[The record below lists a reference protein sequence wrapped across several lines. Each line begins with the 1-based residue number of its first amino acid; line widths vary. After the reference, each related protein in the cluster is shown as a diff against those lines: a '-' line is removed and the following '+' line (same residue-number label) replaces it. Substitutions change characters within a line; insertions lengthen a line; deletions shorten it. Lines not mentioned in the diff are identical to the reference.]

1 MPKPPKHSRPLT
13 VDAKDYNWTKMDSGL
28 NAMLDWLKGKTKVDA
43 VVVENVED
51 ASNGYG
57 EIFHSYGTL
66 MDYIEEA
73 FLFDDGRILLCGTT
87 RSWMGT
93 FATHDHIEVSYYTL
107 EKR

>member
-1 MPKPPKHSRPLT
+1 MPKQPKHSKPLT

-28 NAMLDWLKGKTKVDA
+28 SAMLEWLGGKTKVEA
-43 VVVENVED
+43 VEVQNVQE
-51 ASNGYG
+51 ARYIYG
-57 EIFHSYGTL
+57 EIFHNYGTM

-73 FLFDDGRILLCGTT
+73 FLFDDGSILLCGTT
-87 RSWMGT
+87 SSWMGT